1 MFCLLYP
8 YLEEA
13 RFTKLKLL
21 QSPLFALNYV
31 SFNEPLTL
39 KHQEINGCFK
49 WQNLAGSCSWFLG
62 LSWQWFSIII
72 QILISKQNIKYIAG
86 MNIITHKVNFISKS
100 CIIVSLKITTL
111 NVSIKLF
118 TVKCTLT
125 RYTGCPNRNQAMY
138 VILQTFPFYFGTRTR
153 IAYIY
158 QTKLSSKWLK
168 LVQLWRMK
176 QEVRP
181 K

>member
-72 QILISKQNIKYIAG
+72 QILISKQNIKYITG
-86 MNIITHKVNFISKS
+86 MNIDTQIGDFIKV
-100 CIIVSLKITTL
+100 TTL

-118 TVKCTLT
+118 KVKCTLT
-125 RYTGCPNRNQAMY
+125 CYTGCPNRNQAMF
-138 VILQTFPFYFGTRTR
+138 VILQTFLFYSGTRT
-153 IAYIY
+153 IIVCIY
-158 QTKLSSKWLK
+158 
-168 LVQLWRMK
+168 
-176 QEVRP
+176 
-181 K
+181 